1 MIGRICSILLFTGLV
16 FSAEAQMSNERCK
29 WIKVYNAPIEL
40 DSLSVI
46 TGSITIFD
54 ADVEVIHQI
63 SEGTIELVS
72 DNNAPDSIQVCYK
85 VYPFPLH
92 QKFYHRDLSVYDS
105 NAYFKDPVKNT
116 TTFKQEELFKT
127 EGLYKSGSITRGVS
141 FGNNQD
147 VFVNS
152 ALNLNM
158 DGELADNLFI
168 RASITDQNVPY
179 QPEGNTQ
186 QLQDFDN
193 VMIEIYND
201 KFSLTG
207 GDVVFK
213 NSPSHFL
220 RYYKNVQGGLANA
233 KYNLAGSEA
242 ESEVGFSVAKGKFAS
257 VQIQPREGLS
267 GPYRIPGPNNER
279 FLLILANSERVFLD
293 GIQLKRGFDNDYVI
307 DYNSGELT
315 FTNNVLIT
323 QFSRVRIDYEYS
335 DQNYSRAI
343 TTARHTQKVGGLTV
357 GVNAYSERDN
367 PNRPILYD
375 LGNEEK
381 LFLSEIGDSLNA
393 AVFETVDSVGYSAE
407 SVLYRKL
414 VISDNGKPLEIYEYS
429 TNPDSA
435 FYRISFSDVGLG
447 NGDYVQVSSN
457 TNGRVFEYVP
467 RTDGTSQGQYSPT
480 AILPAPNKKQ
490 MVSINAQYEINEYET
505 IFTEIAISNKD
516 DNLYSAIDDSDNK
529 GIAHKTGITTKGR
542 EIGFLPGYT
551 LNASFDFERDD
562 ENFNAIDRFRYIE
575 FDRDWSFDPNSDERR
590 FQDQI
595 INAELGVEKGDNLIH
610 YSISRRDRGEQVRG
624 FQHRV
629 RANQNFGKVRLR
641 SSYFRMDNEVETFDA
656 SWERIHADLAFAGGV
671 FTPGYV
677 YSSDK
682 NIVRNSKDSIS
693 TSAMFFEEHTA
704 YISNGTNTDITF
716 DLRHSYRDDYRPSEG
731 EIEAFSSS
739 NTTRFSLQKSFESHT
754 IKSVINYRKVDY
766 LEDVLSEETIS
777 GRVDWLSNW
786 LDNHIRSELT
796 YSIANSQ
803 ELKREF
809 VFIKVPQGQGT
820 HTWRDLNEDGIQDLG
835 EFFEAIN
842 PDERQ
847 YAKIFTPTNEF
858 VSAFQNLFIFRVNA
872 QAPRSWS
879 NAGGLKN
886 FFSRFSSNTSWSTD
900 TKTTDKS
907 LDARML
913 AFAKDINDAELLAE
927 RNALRSTL
935 FYNRTHPV
943 YGLDVT
949 YSNSENKQ
957 LLTNGFEER
966 NLQEV
971 ISGARVNLSRQYS
984 INLRSQRS
992 TKEVNSDFLSDRN
1005 YNIVSYR
1012 MNPQISWQ
1020 PTNFLRFSAQY
1031 AITEKENTQSM
1042 ESIEQATLNELIGEI
1057 KYNKAIKSNLSI
1069 LFRWVEIE
1077 FTGEENSPVGYDM
1090 LEALRPGQN
1099 MTWQVNWQQK
1109 ITNGLQLNLSYNG
1122 RKSEDNSP
1130 IHIGRVQVS
1139 ALF

>member
-1 MIGRICSILLFTGLV
+1 MRGRILSILLLVGLG
-16 FSAEAQMSNERCK
+16 FSVQAQMSNERCK
-29 WIKVYNAPIEL
+29 WINVFNQPIEL
-40 DSLSVI
+40 DSLSVVP
-46 TGSITIFD
+46 GSIVVTD
-54 ADVEVIHQI
+54 QDVKI
-63 SEGTIELVS
+63 SHNISDGTIELTQTDTS
-72 DNNAPDSIQVCYK
+72 KDSVQLCYK

-92 QKFYHRDLSVYDS
+92 QEFYNRNLSVYDS
-105 NAYFKDPVKNT
+105 NAYFKDPVKNA

-158 DGELADNLFI
+158 DGELAENLFI

-193 VMIEIYND
+193 VLIEIYND

-220 RYYKNVQGGLANA
+220 RYYKNVQGGLANV

-257 VQIQPREGLS
+257 VQIQPREGLA

-323 QFSRVRIDYEYS
+323 QFSRVRVDYEYS

-343 TTARHTQKVGGLTV
+343 TTAKHQQKIGGLTI

-381 LFLSEIGDSLNA
+381 LFLSEVGDSLNA
-393 AVFETVDSVGYSAE
+393 AVFETIDSVGYSAE

-414 VISDNGKPLEIYEYS
+414 VINNNGSPLEIYEYS
-429 TNPDSA
+429 NNPDSA
-435 FYRISFSDVGLG
+435 FYRVSFSEVGLG
-447 NGDYVQVSSN
+447 NGDYVQTSST
-457 TNGRVFEYVP
+457 TNGRVFEFVP
-467 RTDGTSQGQYSPT
+467 RINGVRQGQYSPT
-480 AILPAPNKKQ
+480 AILPAPNKRQ
-490 MVSINAQYEINEYET
+490 MVSISGQYEINEYESV
-505 IFTEIAISNKD
+505 FTEIAISD
-516 DNLYSAIDDSDNK
+516 RDENLYSTIDDSDNK
-529 GIAHKTGITTKGR
+529 GIAYKTGIQTRGR

-551 LNASFDFERDD
+551 LNASFDFEQDD
-562 ENFNAIDRFRYIE
+562 KNFNAIDRFRYIE
-575 FDRDWSFDPNSDERR
+575 FDRDWSFDPNADQRR

-595 INAELGVEKGDNLIH
+595 INAEVGISKDDNLIL
-610 YSISRRDRGEQVRG
+610 YSLSRRDRGEQVRG

-629 RANQNFGKVRLR
+629 RANQSFGKVRLR
-641 SSYFRMDNEVETFDA
+641 SSYYKMDNEVETFDA
-656 SWERIHADLAFAGGV
+656 SWERIYADLGFVGGV
-671 FTPGYV
+671 FIPGYI

-682 NIVRNSKDSIS
+682 NIVRTSEDSIS
-693 TSAMFFEEHTA
+693 SSAMFFEEHTA
-704 YISNGTNTDITF
+704 YITNGTQTGVTF
-716 DLRHSYRDDYRPSEG
+716 DLRHSYRDDYRPAEG
-731 EIEAFSSS
+731 EIKAFSTS
-739 NTTRFSLQKSFESHT
+739 NTTRLSAQKSFENQT
-754 IKSVINYRKVDY
+754 IKSIINYRKIDY

-809 VFIKVPQGQGT
+809 VFIKVPLGQGA
-820 HTWRDLNEDGIQDLG
+820 HTWRDLNEDGVQDLS

-886 FFSRFSSNTSWSTD
+886 FFSRFSNNTSWSTD

-907 LDARML
+907 LESRML
-913 AFAKDINDAELLAE
+913 AFATDIGDAELLAE
-927 RNALRSTL
+927 RNSLRSTM

-949 YSNSENKQ
+949 YSNSQNKQ

-966 NLQEV
+966 DLQEV
-971 ISGARVNLSRQYS
+971 ISGARINIARQYS
-984 INLRSQRS
+984 INLRSQRAI
-992 TKEVNSDFLSDRN
+992 KEVNSDFLAERN

-1012 MNPQISWQ
+1012 MNPQLSWQ
-1020 PTNFLRFSAQY
+1020 PTNSLRFSAQY
-1031 AITEKENTQSM
+1031 AITEKENTESL
-1042 ESIEQATLNELIGEI
+1042 ESIEQATLNEIIGEI
-1057 KYNKAIKSNLSI
+1057 KYNKAIRSNISLQ
-1069 LFRWVEIE
+1069 FRWVEIE

-1122 RKSEDNSP
+1122 RKSEDNAP